1 MTELQVLYAVC
12 AVLGGLFITGIGAA
26 YVVFKFQQEEI
37 LSPIKELRDSQ
48 VFFKNEVSD
57 LKTTIHEIEKELHRR
72 LTLKDGTP
80 IETVIEKMSEQFELM
95 ADRDLLNF
103 YLDSQPKY
111 ECDTNG
117 FCTRVNEKYSEL
129 TGIQER
135 NAIGNGW
142 TEAIHPNDRDRVFR
156 MWTDFIEMGFP
167 FDCRYRINSNTNN
180 DGIRVHGRAF
190 SKREGDH
197 IKLIIGT
204 MEVV

>member
-37 LSPIKELRDSQ
+37 LTPIKELRDSQ
-48 VFFKNEVSD
+48 VFFSRMRLSD

-117 FCTRVNEKYSEL
+117 FCTRVNEK
-129 TGIQER
+129 
-135 NAIGNGW
+135 
-142 TEAIHPNDRDRVFR
+142 V
-156 MWTDFIEMGFP
+156 
-167 FDCRYRINSNTNN
+167 
-180 DGIRVHGRAF
+180 
-190 SKREGDH
+190 
-197 IKLIIGT
+197 
-204 MEVV
+204 

>member
-1 MTELQVLYAVC
+1 MTELEVLYAVC
-12 AVLGGLFITGIGAA
+12 AVLGGLFLTG
-26 YVVFKFQQEEI
+26 VVFAYKVFNFQQKEI
-37 LSPIKELRDSQ
+37 LTPIKELRDSQ
-48 VFFKNEVSD
+48 VFFKNEVKD
-57 LKTTIHEIEKELHRR
+57 LKITIHEIEKELHRR

-80 IETVIEKMSEQFELM
+80 IEQVIEKMSEQFELM

-117 FCTRVNEKYSEL
+117 YCTRVNEKYSEL
-129 TGIQER
+129 TGIHER

-156 MWTDFIEMGFP
+156 MWTDFIEKGFA
-167 FDCRYRINSNTNN
+167 FDCRYRINSNSNN
-180 DGIRVHGRAF
+180 EGIRVHGKAF

-204 MEVV
+204 LEVV

>member
-26 YVVFKFQQEEI
+26 YVVFKFQQDEI
-37 LSPIKELRDSQ
+37 LTPIKDLRDTQ
-48 VFFKNEVSD
+48 VSFKNEVKD
-57 LKTTIHEIEKELHRR
+57 LKTTIQEIEKELHRR

-80 IETVIEKMSEQFELM
+80 IEQVIEKMSEQFELM

-111 ECDTNG
+111 ECDSNG
-117 FCTRVNEKYSEL
+117 YCTRVNEKYSEL

-142 TEAIHPNDRDRVFR
+142 AEAIHANDSDRVFR
-156 MWTDFIEMGFP
+156 MWTDFVEKGFA
-167 FDCRYRINSNTNN
+167 FDCRYRVNSNNAP

-190 SKREGDH
+190 SKRDGDQ

-204 MEVV
+204 LEVV